1 MYGQIMDIIFIIY
14 QKFNV
19 KVTLNTILTLLISN
33 LLVIYLYDIKVFQI
47 LHSTYHKLNE
57 EVNDFIILLTKVFN
71 LLSFVHVKNCFIFK
85 FDFKWS
91 IHFCLLIMSSLVSYL
106 MFYYHMDV
114 FHAISTWKIKC
125 LHVF

>member
-1 MYGQIMDIIFIIY
+1 MDIILIIY

-33 LLVIYLYDIKVFQI
+33 LPVIYLYDIKVFQI

-71 LLSFVHVKNCFIFK
+71 LLSFCSCQKLF
-85 FDFKWS
+85 
-91 IHFCLLIMSSLVSYL
+91 HF
-106 MFYYHMDV
+106 
-114 FHAISTWKIKC
+114 
-125 LHVF
+125 